1 MSLARSVWTLWKKEM
16 RIYFLSPLAYVF
28 LSVFLFLSGLF
39 FYLGVTLTGEASLRV
54 LLGNLAI
61 TQIFVLPMLT
71 MRHFAEERRQGTLEL
86 LMTAPLPLPALVVG
100 KWLASLSLCF
110 LMFLGTLLF
119 PAILAY
125 YGDPDWGVMATS
137 YLGLCGV
144 ASGFCAAGLFAS
156 SLTDDQVAAGLIGII
171 LLLPFWLISRAEA
184 LLPEDWADEVKPLG
198 VLPHLDSFNRG
209 VLDTA
214 DSFYFAAF
222 TFVFLFL
229 TWRSLESRRW
239 R

>member
-1 MSLARSVWTLWKKEM
+1 MRSVYTLWKKEM
-16 RIYFLSPLAYVF
+16 RVYFVSPVAYVF
-28 LSVFLFLSGLF
+28 LAVFLFLAGLF

-61 TQIFVLPMLT
+61 TQLFVLPMLT

-86 LMTAPLPLPALVVG
+86 LLTSPVPLGALVIA
-100 KWLASLSLCF
+100 KWLSSLTISLV
-110 LMFLGTLLF
+110 MFLGTLLF

-137 YLGLCGV
+137 YLGLV
-144 ASGFCAAGLFAS
+144 AVAAGFCAAGLFAS
-156 SLTDDQVAAGLIGII
+156 SLTDDSVAAGLIGIV
-171 LLLPFWLISRAEA
+171 LLLPFWLVGQAEA
-184 LLPEDWADEVKPLG
+184 ILPEGWAEHVKPLS
-198 VLPHLDSFNRG
+198 LLLHLDSFNRG
-209 VLDTA
+209 VVDSA
-214 DSFYFAAF
+214 DVFYFVAF

-229 TWRSLESRRW
+229 TYRSLESRSW